1 MKEEMDF
8 ELIIGDLNQYF
19 PDPLIKTARYYSRIK
34 VIAVDHWTGEEEEAY
49 MADVL
54 SHEFCH
60 HLLNTKF
67 DRESGVALDNI
78 RGGFNGIPET
88 ELNLINKKGIEEA
101 WAYLSPVVKF
111 ALKCSVLWV
120 EDDVI
125 GNGVI

>member
-1 MKEEMDF
+1 MSEMDF

-19 PDPLIKTARYYSRIK
+19 PDPPIKTARYYPRLK

-67 DRESGVALDNI
+67 DRESGIALDNI
-78 RGGFNGIPET
+78 RNITGGEIAM
-88 ELNLINKKGIEEA
+88 INDRGVEQA
-101 WAYLSPVVKF
+101 WGYLCPATKF
-111 ALKCSVLWV
+111 ALKCSVLLDQDGV
-120 EDDVI
+120 